1 MNEKNPKE
9 HTLQK
14 WLWPRRDNHGQWWWG
29 YQKIR
34 INVLPESEKQKFID
48 SFNFNRLENKDG
60 D

>member
-1 MNEKNPKE
+1 MKQKKPKE

-14 WLWPRRDNHGQWWWG
+14 FIWPHRDKYGQWWWG
-29 YQKIR
+29 YQKVR

-48 SFNFNRLENKDG
+48 SFDFNRWEKKDG

>member
-1 MNEKNPKE
+1 VKQKNPKE

-14 WLWPRRDNHGQWWWG
+14 FIWPHMDKYGQWWWG
-29 YQKIR
+29 YQKVR

-48 SFNFNRLENKDG
+48 SFDFNRWEKKDG